1 MSTERKRLARKGFGY
16 ALIGLAVTSAL
27 VACTSAARTDVGGGP
42 GDRPVVLAYQNQ
54 ISTLDPIRADY
65 AQTNFVDQAL
75 YDTLVTYDAD
85 NEIVG
90 QLASEFVPS
99 PDARSIQM
107 TLRGATFHDGALVTP
122 EDVRYTLD
130 RTAALG
136 QGIAGQMTGYLGTTV
151 TGPQSLTIELTEP
164 NSLFLGALSKIYI
177 LNSALVKANEGTD
190 RGQAYLA
197 GHDAGSG
204 PYFLAGPGGADTY
217 TLSRFDDYW
226 AGDEGRPASLVYR
239 RIDESATQSA
249 ELKAGNIDVSFGLTN
264 ADAEALDGFS
274 SVTVQSQPV
283 NLQANIFF
291 NVMNGPTA
299 NKAVRQAIQLAY
311 DYTGGLATIRGGNGS
326 IATGPLPGQF
336 SCRPEMPAYGQ
347 DLQQAKKLLSDAGM
361 SDLTLTMKFQPVFK
375 EQEREATLLQSNLA
389 QIGVTLD
396 LEPIA
401 YADYLSALKSPD
413 SIPQMML
420 ATDFAQYPDPGV
432 MLVKTYKSDQ
442 VGTNKS
448 GYSNPTVDEL
458 LGRAAETSDAGA
470 RCDLYK
476 QAQEDIRNDAVAV
489 NMYTLGQTT
498 AHSNRVTGVGP
509 AVVGSGVW
517 VPAIRVA

>member
-1 MSTERKRLARKGFGY
+1 MSTERKMLARKGFGY
-16 ALIGLAVTSAL
+16 ALIGLAVTSSL
-27 VACTSAARTDVGGGP
+27 VACTSAARTDADGGP

-107 TLRGATFHDGALVTP
+107 TLRAATFHDGAPVTA

-177 LNSALVKANEGTD
+177 LNSALVKANEGPTGV
-190 RGQAYLA
+190 RPISRATMP
-197 GHDAGSG
+197 G
-204 PYFLAGPGGADTY
+204 PGPTSSAGPGGADTY
-217 TLSRFDDYW
+217 TLTRFDDYW
-226 AGDEGRPASLVYR
+226 AGDAGRPASLVYR

-274 SVTVQSQPV
+274 GVTVQSQPV

-291 NVMNGPTA
+291 NVMNGPRRRTRPYDRPSSWRTTTPVASPRFVVATA
-299 NKAVRQAIQLAY
+299 A
-311 DYTGGLATIRGGNGS
+311 
-326 IATGPLPGQF
+326 
-336 SCRPEMPAYGQ
+336 
-347 DLQQAKKLLSDAGM
+347 
-361 SDLTLTMKFQPVFK
+361 
-375 EQEREATLLQSNLA
+375 
-389 QIGVTLD
+389 
-396 LEPIA
+396 
-401 YADYLSALKSPD
+401 SP
-413 SIPQMML
+413 P
-420 ATDFAQYPDPGV
+420 
-432 MLVKTYKSDQ
+432 
-442 VGTNKS
+442 
-448 GYSNPTVDEL
+448 
-458 LGRAAETSDAGA
+458 A
-470 RCDLYK
+470 RCLDSSR
-476 QAQEDIRNDAVAV
+476 AGRRCPPMGRI
-489 NMYTLGQTT
+489 
-498 AHSNRVTGVGP
+498 SNRRRSCSPTP
-509 AVVGSGVW
+509 ECPTS
-517 VPAIRVA
+517 PSP